1 MKTQHSANLLG
12 GALEYKLYHLEARS
26 WASLILQ
33 ALLILNASRQM
44 APEAR
49 AGLGRE
55 LQVQSLQESTHKSG
69 GGHMLEWK
77 KDQRGSG

>member
-1 MKTQHSANLLG
+1 MKAQHSPSLLG

-26 WASLILQ
+26 WAFLILQ
-33 ALLILNASRQM
+33 ALLILSASRQM
-44 APEAR
+44 ALEAR

-55 LQVQSLQESTHKSG
+55 IQVQSLQESTHKPG
-69 GGHMLEWK
+69 GGHMLERK